1 MSRIRC
7 GCGSDVLETSY
18 KKHVLTIKHI
28 TFEQRV
34 QEQVRQSS
42 IRVQEQVRQSSIR
55 VQEQVRQSSI
65 RVQPVP
71 VRVQPVPVRVQ
82 PVRLVRVKEQIKM
95 LHMYETKKKEE
106 EDRVKKR
113 GIPLHIVKIVL
124 EHSHEKNC
132 MICLDDV
139 TMENVFMTK
148 CGHIMCK
155 GCERKMYDK
164 KNSSCPTCRCD
175 F

>member
-55 VQEQVRQSSI
+55 VQ
-65 RVQPVP
+65 
-71 VRVQPVPVRVQ
+71 
-82 PVRLVRVKEQIKM
+82 PVRLVRIKEQIKM

-164 KNSSCPTCRCD
+164 KKSSCPTCRCD